1 MQVRT
6 GTRKQ
11 DHAAQQTPAERVP
24 QSLTL
29 PQLAKPCRRA
39 HRVGRHERAIDRAHR
54 GANDHIRPDPGLG
67 QCPKHPDLMSAEQSP
82 ATKHKRRLHQ
92 LTSYRQAKQTW

>member
-1 MQVRT
+1 VQVRA

-11 DHAAQQTPAERVP
+11 DHATQESPAERVP

-39 HRVGRHERAIDRAHR
+39 RRVGRHERAIDRAHR
-54 GANDHIRPDPGLG
+54 RADDHIRPDAGLG
-67 QCPKHPDLMSAEQSP
+67 QGPEHPDLMSA
-82 ATKHKRRLHQ
+82 
-92 LTSYRQAKQTW
+92 